1 MFVYKAAV
9 VGAGRMGAQIAQLIA
24 SSGIPVVLRD
34 ADAGALEAALERIRE
49 ITAGALEA
57 LVARGALDAQEAE
70 RELERTLGLLS
81 ATTGYEGF
89 GDVELAIEAVP
100 DQLELKQEVFAE
112 LDGATPGHAVLASAT
127 SALSIAEIAAACA
140 RPDRVLGLHFFH
152 PVARTRVVEIVE
164 ALETAPESIATAA
177 SFLAA
182 LRRGAIRAQ
191 DTPGFVVNR
200 VLFAAAGE
208 LWHAQRERD
217 LDPAAMDEAIVA
229 SKAAPIGAFALA
241 EQLGTETTQTLTAR
255 LQDAYGERFHAP
267 PQGLYAGSTDFDP
280 VEIASRWELRAF
292 AECCLLLEEG
302 IAGAREID
310 LGVSAGA
317 GLQPPLQSADA
328 HGLLETLA
336 HLEHAAAQWGEAFA
350 PPLLLARLIAQGR
363 TGAAA
368 GQGFFPTPAPDRGE
382 EGPVKLE
389 TRGEVAIA
397 WIENPPA
404 NSISFELIEGL
415 ERAWTT
421 VSANERVG
429 ALVLASAN
437 PALFCAGAD
446 IKAFTAMDATT
457 QSRFV
462 ERVHALVHAMARSRI
477 VTIAA
482 VNGLAYGGG
491 CELAMALDI
500 RIAARSASFGQPE
513 IKLGIIPG
521 FGGTQRLPRLIG
533 EGRALELNL
542 TGEPIDA
549 LEAWELGLVNRV
561 AEDHELLDVALVWAR
576 RLAAQA
582 PLAVAEIKR
591 LASGADL
598 DAGLA
603 AEAQAFARVFAS
615 ADAREGIAAF
625 IEKRAPHFRG
635 AE

>member
-1 MFVYKAAV
+1 MFVDKAAV
-9 VGAGRMGAQIAQLIA
+9 VGAGRMGTQIAQLIA

-34 ADAGALEAALERIRE
+34 ADAGALEAALVRISE

-100 DQLELKQEVFAE
+100 DRLELKQEVFAE
-112 LDGATPGHAVLASAT
+112 LDAATPGHAVLASAT

-140 RPDRVLGLHFFH
+140 RPDRVLGLHFLH
-152 PVARTRVVEIVE
+152 PVARTRVVEVVE
-164 ALETAPESIATAA
+164 ALETAPESIATAL
-177 SFLAA
+177 SFLAT
-182 LRRGAIRAQ
+182 LRRGAVRSQ

-208 LWHAQRERD
+208 LWHAQREGD
-217 LDPAAMDEAIVA
+217 LDAAAMDQAIVA
-229 SKAAPIGAFALA
+229 SKASPIGAFALA
-241 EQLGTETTQTLTAR
+241 EQLGAETTQALSER
-255 LQDAYGERFHAP
+255 LQDAYGDRFHAP
-267 PQGLYAGSTDFDP
+267 PQGLYPGSTDFDAA
-280 VEIASRWELRAF
+280 ELASRWELRAF
-292 AECCLLLEEG
+292 TECCLLLQEG
-302 IAGAREID
+302 IAGAREVD

-317 GLQPPLQSADA
+317 GLRPPLQSADA
-328 HGLLETLA
+328 HGLIETLA

-350 PPLLLARLIAQGR
+350 PPLVLARLIAQGR

-389 TRGEVAIA
+389 TRGAVAIV

-429 ALVLASAN
+429 ALVFASAN

-446 IKAFTAMDATT
+446 IKAFTAMDAAT

-462 ERVHALVHAMARSRI
+462 KRMHALVNAMARSRI

-491 CELAMALDI
+491 CELAMALDL
-500 RIAARSASFGQPE
+500 RIAARSASFAQPE
-513 IKLGIIPG
+513 IRLGIIPG
-521 FGGTQRLPRLIG
+521 FGGTQRLARLIG

-625 IEKRAPHFRG
+625 IGKRAPHFTG

>member
-24 SSGIPVVLRD
+24 SAGIPVVLRD
-34 ADAGALEAALERIRE
+34 ADGVALEGALERIRE
-49 ITAGALEA
+49 STAAGLEA
-57 LVARGALDAQEAE
+57 LVARGTLGARQAQE
-70 RELERTLGLLS
+70 ELARTLGLLS

-100 DQLELKQEVFAE
+100 DRLEVKLEVFAA
-112 LDGATPGHAVLASAT
+112 LDAATPGHAVLASAT
-127 SALSIAEIAAACA
+127 SALSIAELAAAA
-140 RPDRVLGLHFFH
+140 TRPDRVLGLHFFD
-152 PVARTRVVEIVE
+152 PVHSTRVVEIVE
-164 ALETAPESIATAA
+164 ALETAPGSIATAA

-208 LWHAQRERD
+208 LWHAQREQD
-217 LDPAAMDEAIVA
+217 LDPAAIDSALLAAKVA
-229 SKAAPIGAFALA
+229 RIGAFELA

-255 LQDAYGERFHAP
+255 LRDAYGERFHDP
-267 PQGLYAGSTDFDP
+267 PQELYAGSTDFDP
-280 VEIASRWELRAF
+280 AEIVSRYELRAF

-302 IAGAREID
+302 VAGAREID
-310 LGVSAGA
+310 LGVSAAA
-317 GLQPPLQSADA
+317 GVRPPLATADS
-328 HGLLETLA
+328 HGLIETLA
-336 HLEHAAAQWGEAFA
+336 RLEHAAAQWGEAFA
-350 PPLLLARLIAQGR
+350 PPLLLRRLLSQGR
-363 TGAAA
+363 LGGGG
-368 GQGFFPTPAPDRGE
+368 GQGFFPAPAPDGGE

-397 WIENPPA
+397 WIDNPPA
-404 NSISFELIEGL
+404 NSISLEVIEAL
-415 ERAWTT
+415 ERACTT

-429 ALVLASAN
+429 ALVVASAN

-446 IKAFTAMDATT
+446 IKALATMDAAT
-457 QSRFV
+457 QSLFV
-462 ERVHALVHAMARSRI
+462 ERMHTLVGAMARSRI

-482 VNGLAYGGG
+482 INGLAYGGG

-500 RIAARSASFGQPE
+500 RIAARSASFAQPE
-513 IKLGIIPG
+513 VSLGIIPG
-521 FGGTQRLPRLIG
+521 FGGTQRLGRLIG
-533 EGRALELNL
+533 AGRALELNL

-561 AEDHELLDVALVWAR
+561 AEDHELLDVALGWAR

-591 LASGADL
+591 LSSGADL

-603 AEAQAFARVFAS
+603 QEAVAFARVFET
-615 ADAREGIAAF
+615 ADASEGIAAF
-625 IEKRAPHFRG
+625 IEKRAPRFRG
-635 AE
+635 A